1 MKVHQRKNT
10 RWNGIVRRL
19 KMFLMSKKKDT
30 IKIKMERKVEPWQ

>member
-10 RWNGIVRRL
+10 RWNDIVRRL